1 MTTIFKLNCGFIP
14 NAVCLAK
21 YFNIYVFLYIASCIS
36 FWYFYQIY
44 PILGIY
50 LVIATF
56 FIALFTSYFVGYN
69 PPSMLK
75 IGLVLISAFIVSIAT
90 LFQCVESFANQSM
103 TNLLRLNI
111 FIFCFSIR
119 EPWIRILLLI
129 CVLFTPIITVQN
141 HKLFLQPFIL
151 PVDTWILFQT
161 VVLMILYLY
170 SSWFCNI
177 VYFAV
182 IALILP
188 LLFHFT
194 ENRWLETRLY
204 FLCISFWFIV
214 FQNNRKTLKQIYRD
228 FAFY

>member
-1 MTTIFKLNCGFIP
+1 MNISKNNSGFIP

-21 YFNIYVFLYIASCIS
+21 YFNIYVFLYIASCIL
-36 FWYFYQIY
+36 FWYFYKIY
-44 PILGIY
+44 PTLGIY
-50 LVIATF
+50 FVIATF
-56 FIALFTSYFVGYN
+56 FVALFTPYFVEYN
-69 PPSMLK
+69 PPSMSK
-75 IGLVLISAFIVSIAT
+75 IGLVLIAAFIVSISI
-90 LFQCVESFANQSM
+90 LFQCVESFANQMM

-111 FIFCFSIR
+111 FLFCFSIK
-119 EPWIRILLLI
+119 EPLIIMLVLI

-141 HKLFLQPFIL
+141 HKVFLQPFIL

-170 SSWFCNI
+170 SPWFCNI

-194 ENRWLETRLY
+194 ENSWLESRLY
-204 FLCISFWFIV
+204 FLCISFWFIL
-214 FQNNRKTLKQIYRD
+214 FQNNKKTLKQIYRD